1 MALFSWRARRQLF
14 YIGILGA
21 IILGVLIYA
30 GVRLIPET
38 TCFDNKRNQREEGID
53 CGGPCR
59 PCLENLSE
67 PVVLW
72 SRFFKL
78 GEGVYEAVALVENL
92 HTFASSRRTF
102 YRVKL
107 YDQNN
112 ILIALREGETFIN
125 PNERFLILEPGLFV
139 GTRTPA
145 RILIEFEPIAWQY
158 AEYTSPNVVVV
169 SRNFSLTPQPR
180 LDATLRN
187 NNLFEV
193 GNLQVAAILLDREGT
208 TLAASVTVVERIG
221 GKSEKTISFSWP
233 STLQETPET
242 VEILIRTF
250 VP

>member
-38 TCFDNKRNQREEGID
+38 TCFDNKRNQGEEGID
-53 CGGPCR
+53 CGGPCK

-78 GEGVYEAVALVENL
+78 REGVYEAAILVENL
-92 HTFASSRRTF
+92 HNFASSRRAF

-139 GTRTPA
+139 GARTPA

-169 SRNFSLTPQPR
+169 SRNFSLSPQPR
-180 LDATLRN
+180 LNAILRN

-193 GNLQVAAILLDREGT
+193 GNLQVAAVLLDSEGT
-208 TLAASVTVVERIG
+208 ALAASVTVVKEIG
-221 GKSEKTISFSWP
+221 GKSEKTIFFSWP